1 MQQRSLTKLSLALI
15 LAMGALNANAFKY
28 GDYDTQVDG
37 LISDNRMKFVGANYI
52 NNGPQDELEALIERY
67 GDHNAMNGYKADTQG
82 DVTFDLSQS
91 VLERHPSF
99 VKVYGYG
106 AGLVYGSVDTSNEI
120 NSAKVN
126 GNVALN
132 IHDIGSASQIY
143 NLDASFWGGG
153 GIETYTGDA
162 SVNGDVTVTISNVY
176 AAEFEI
182 NGGGRADGGN
192 PPTATYDRPNANISG
207 KVVINIKNAE
217 LGVQGAVYGAGDA
230 AGEGSTANVGSVE
243 INADRLTF
251 DAPFYDE
258 EEGDYIEAE
267 NIVMGGGLAFDQSFA
282 DVNGDV
288 KITLKNSSIQTVM
301 GGGSTENDLEDGE
314 LDDRDRYNGQSAA
327 VKGHVEINLENTTA
341 DEVIASGNTN
351 GAAWG
356 DKYEIIGEL
365 GDASVGSAT
374 ITLSGQTSVGNVY
387 LAGSGEGSNVKGDST
402 LVIEGNDVEVGH
414 IYGAAFGSEVE
425 GTAKIAFGSDFN
437 GTFDTPYEAIDELEA
452 LNGSNV
458 AITVTDTEAA
468 QGLTLSGA
476 GNFNADIR
484 LTSGTLTVNG
494 KVNATALSLTGN
506 GGLVMAQNGVLTT
519 TTDQLFTN
527 ALNAEGT
534 NKDAGAL
541 NENGQHIDFVAGS
554 IAFNDEFY
562 NEFYSNSAAGLV
574 GSNTTLVF
582 NGTPVDVEGD
592 MDLDDVVD
600 SDNTIHSNVDVAIG
614 NESESVKDGVAT
626 IDKSFGVS
634 SINVADGVNEVAIS
648 QSNTVTLVGGDDK
661 ELIAFAGEGD
671 KSVTVEGTLKL
682 GDAAST
688 NNSGKLSAPVTITN
702 SGEMN
707 VQAGSYQIADL
718 TVNSSSLVVN
728 NASASI
734 DTLKLNTSST
744 ITSGSQA
751 VEVKGMTVD
760 ATAHTVT
767 GAVNVEKLTAD
778 AGSVI
783 NVGTKDAR
791 GDMTVGETSEL
802 NGMTFFLDP
811 AWVEGQEVTDASRL
825 VFKNPK
831 VDAKVIAGH
840 NSYVVFGSGDTT
852 NFTPVFGKQVTWG
865 QGGVLAA
872 AYVAQPITIDANGAL
887 VVDGSLQQLGDAPA
901 AAGSVTF
908 GENSV
913 LVADVTELASGEALI
928 TADTFNV
935 NDASKAVV
943 VGSMKNGE
951 TYKLASVDNVWS
963 ADQIVSGN
971 ALWSLTGNDDGSFT
985 VKLEDATKIFGDL
998 MQGGQL
1004 ANAGMTAGGDAGNY
1018 VDSLL
1023 TDASGNVGNL
1033 ASTAARFDAAMN
1045 IGGALSVFTNAYDR
1059 AGEFREIVRSEST
1072 MDQEPRLWAHVMGG
1086 KTKLKGISSGAQS
1099 IHTETDHYGIVIGAE
1114 GMVTNNLSLGVALA
1128 AGTGDT
1134 DNDKVNAKDEFD
1146 YYGIS
1151 AYGRTTVGFVDI
1163 LGDVSATFLK
1173 SDMKMHGVAD
1183 IDADTDTAVYSAGVQ
1198 AQKTLNLGWAD
1209 VTPFIGMDV
1218 YHVRSDGYSAGHGIK
1233 VEDSDATAVE
1243 FPIGAKLAK
1252 SFETAGGMTV
1262 APTFSLA
1269 VVPTVADR
1277 DIDSKVKFAGATG
1290 KYNFTFADDVQV
1302 RSQLGVQAAKDNFR
1316 FGLNAGY
1323 DWGNEER
1330 SDLSVQARLKYLF

>member
-15 LAMGALNANAFKY
+15 LALGALNANAFQN
-28 GDYDTQVDG
+28 GSFDTQVDG
-37 LISDNRMKFVGANYI
+37 LIDDDRMKFVGANYV
-52 NNGPQDELEALIERY
+52 NNGPADDSAALIERY
-67 GDHNAMNGYKADTQG
+67 GDHSAMKGYKADTQG
-82 DVTFDLSQS
+82 DVTFNLSQS
-91 VLERHPSF
+91 VLERHSF
-99 VKVYGYG
+99 IKAYGYG
-106 AGLVYGSVDTSNEI
+106 AGLVYGSEGASNDL

-126 GNVALN
+126 GNVSLN
-132 IHDIGSASQIY
+132 IHDIGSASQQY
-143 NLDASFWGGG
+143 DLDGSFWGGG

-162 SVNGDVTVTISNVY
+162 SVNGNVTVTISNVY
-176 AAEFEI
+176 AYEFEI

-192 PPTATYDRPNANISG
+192 PKMDPYDRPNANVSG
-207 KVVINIKNAE
+207 KVVINIENAE
-217 LGVQGAVYGAGDA
+217 FGGQGGVYGAGDA

-243 INADRLTF
+243 INADHLTF
-251 DAPFYDE
+251 NGPVYDDDGVE
-258 EEGDYIEAE
+258 QEAE
-267 NIVMGGGLAFDQSFA
+267 NIVMGGGLAFDQSIA
-282 DVNGDV
+282 EVNGDV
-288 KITLKNSSIQTVM
+288 KITLKNSSVQTVM
-301 GGGSTENDLEDGE
+301 GGGSTENDWDEEELEGFP
-314 LDDRDRYNGQSAA
+314 RYNGQSAA

-356 DKYEIIGEL
+356 EDGLYEIVGGL

-387 LAGSGEGSNVKGDST
+387 LAGSGEGSNVNGDST

-458 AITVTDTEAA
+458 AITITDTEAA

-702 SGEMN
+702 GGEMN
-707 VQAGSYQIADL
+707 VQSGSYQIADL

-767 GAVNVEKLTAD
+767 GAVNVEKLTAA

-783 NVGTKDAR
+783 NVGTKGAR

-840 NSYVVFGSGDTT
+840 NSYVVFGSGNTT

-935 NDASKAVV
+935 NDASKAVI

-1183 IDADTDTAVYSAGVQ
+1183 IDADTDTAVYSAGIQ

-1290 KYNFTFADDVQV
+1290 QYNFTFADDVQV

>member
-1 MQQRSLTKLSLALI
+1 
-15 LAMGALNANAFKY
+15 
-28 GDYDTQVDG
+28 
-37 LISDNRMKFVGANYI
+37 
-52 NNGPQDELEALIERY
+52 
-67 GDHNAMNGYKADTQG
+67 
-82 DVTFDLSQS
+82 
-91 VLERHPSF
+91 
-99 VKVYGYG
+99 
-106 AGLVYGSVDTSNEI
+106 
-120 NSAKVN
+120 
-126 GNVALN
+126 
-132 IHDIGSASQIY
+132 
-143 NLDASFWGGG
+143 
-153 GIETYTGDA
+153 
-162 SVNGDVTVTISNVY
+162 
-176 AAEFEI
+176 
-182 NGGGRADGGN
+182 
-192 PPTATYDRPNANISG
+192 
-207 KVVINIKNAE
+207 
-217 LGVQGAVYGAGDA
+217 
-230 AGEGSTANVGSVE
+230 
-243 INADRLTF
+243 
-251 DAPFYDE
+251 
-258 EEGDYIEAE
+258 
-267 NIVMGGGLAFDQSFA
+267 
-282 DVNGDV
+282 
-288 KITLKNSSIQTVM
+288 
-301 GGGSTENDLEDGE
+301 
-314 LDDRDRYNGQSAA
+314 
-327 VKGHVEINLENTTA
+327 
-341 DEVIASGNTN
+341 
-351 GAAWG
+351 
-356 DKYEIIGEL
+356 
-365 GDASVGSAT
+365 
-374 ITLSGQTSVGNVY
+374 
-387 LAGSGEGSNVKGDST
+387 
-402 LVIEGNDVEVGH
+402 
-414 IYGAAFGSEVE
+414 
-425 GTAKIAFGSDFN
+425 
-437 GTFDTPYEAIDELEA
+437 
-452 LNGSNV
+452 
-458 AITVTDTEAA
+458 
-468 QGLTLSGA
+468 
-476 GNFNADIR
+476 
-484 LTSGTLTVNG
+484 
-494 KVNATALSLTGN
+494 
-506 GGLVMAQNGVLTT
+506 
-519 TTDQLFTN
+519 
-527 ALNAEGT
+527 
-534 NKDAGAL
+534 
-541 NENGQHIDFVAGS
+541 
-554 IAFNDEFY
+554 
-562 NEFYSNSAAGLV
+562 
-574 GSNTTLVF
+574 
-582 NGTPVDVEGD
+582 
-592 MDLDDVVD
+592 
-600 SDNTIHSNVDVAIG
+600 
-614 NESESVKDGVAT
+614 
-626 IDKSFGVS
+626 
-634 SINVADGVNEVAIS
+634 GVNEVAIS

-767 GAVNVEKLTAD
+767 GAVNVEKLTAA

-840 NSYVVFGSGDTT
+840 NSYVVFGSGNTT

-901 AAGSVTF
+901 AGSVTF

-935 NDASKAVV
+935 NDASKAVI

-1099 IHTETDHYGIVIGAE
+1099 VHTETDHYGIVIGAE

-1183 IDADTDTAVYSAGVQ
+1183 IDADADTAVYSAGVQ

-1252 SFETAGGMTV
+1252 S
-1262 APTFSLA
+1262 
-1269 VVPTVADR
+1269 
-1277 DIDSKVKFAGATG
+1277 
-1290 KYNFTFADDVQV
+1290 
-1302 RSQLGVQAAKDNFR
+1302 
-1316 FGLNAGY
+1316 
-1323 DWGNEER
+1323 
-1330 SDLSVQARLKYLF
+1330 